1 MLFAAGGCS
10 VREVSQEVKSFMD
23 LFDQVSTLVQ
33 ARDQHSL
40 PRVGSEYRN
49 CVFGECV
56 DMSML

>member
-56 DMSML
+56 DTSTL

>member
-56 DMSML
+56 DTTML